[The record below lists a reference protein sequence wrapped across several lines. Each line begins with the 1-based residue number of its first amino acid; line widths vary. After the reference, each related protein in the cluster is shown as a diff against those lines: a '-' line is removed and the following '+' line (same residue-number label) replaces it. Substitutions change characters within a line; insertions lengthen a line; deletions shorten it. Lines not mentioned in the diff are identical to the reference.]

1 GINSNYAYLYGLAEQ
16 VYAGWGGGPV
26 MLLSFSAILSRRAQS
41 ILNWWYCIASS
52 RPRTG
57 RLPGGTRRPYAPR
70 WEPGGRVGRVHQDLP
85 VFVAAT
91 PLPRPVQ
98 AVTRP
103 SCAPLL
109 A

>member
-1 GINSNYAYLYGLAEQ
+1 MADSRNFAVTLAGSCTTCEPGINSNYAYLYGLAEQ

-57 RLPGGTRRPYAPR
+57 QRSAGAGSPRECQLRTQGGQGCD
-70 WEPGGRVGRVHQDLP
+70 GGYD
-85 VFVAAT
+85 A
-91 PLPRPVQ
+91 
-98 AVTRP
+98 
-103 SCAPLL
+103 
-109 A
+109 